1 MMPRIW
7 SLFQMSCSV
16 PVPHVWANAG
26 TWAVLWHLGMFCC
39 LQHRAYLWSKVF
51 CGHST
56 LLKSHLE
63 ENHPPGMLKIIT
75 AVFGLPP
82 ESQSTGTYKI
92 KFGSLYFSGRARW
105 RALLRVGSWPF
116 SLLWPWLVLAGTR
129 VFNREQPSPRCW
141 PGFFT
146 KGQAGSRTSCSC
158 SSFSQVW
165 VWQLRSICVL
175 HALWTTSVVLSP
187 AFKTPKEI
195 FSRQGHFSP
204 PVSDQGARRLCGRTD
219 DARAEYSGWEQA
231 GHGEEQG
238 CSHLAWWWQVGSQ
251 MCAVILQG
259 SWDQPGDFN
268 SHGTDVQLVSINRK
282 NPEDLFASYWVQH
295 SSGLVSQSWLRS
307 Y

>member
-26 TWAVLWHLGMFCC
+26 TWAVLWYLGMFCC

-158 SSFSQVW
+158 SSFSQRCEFGSLGQFVFYMLSG
-165 VWQLRSICVL
+165 QLQSCCLLRSRHPRKYSADRDIFHLQYLIKELEDFVVGLMMPELSTQGGSRRDMERSRAVHTLPGDGRWDPKCVQ
-175 HALWTTSVVLSP
+175 W
-187 AFKTPKEI
+187 FC
-195 FSRQGHFSP
+195 R
-204 PVSDQGARRLCGRTD
+204 
-219 DARAEYSGWEQA
+219 
-231 GHGEEQG
+231 GHGISQEISTHMALM
-238 CSHLAWWWQVGSQ
+238 CS
-251 MCAVILQG
+251 
-259 SWDQPGDFN
+259 
-268 SHGTDVQLVSINRK
+268 
-282 NPEDLFASYWVQH
+282 
-295 SSGLVSQSWLRS
+295 
-307 Y
+307 